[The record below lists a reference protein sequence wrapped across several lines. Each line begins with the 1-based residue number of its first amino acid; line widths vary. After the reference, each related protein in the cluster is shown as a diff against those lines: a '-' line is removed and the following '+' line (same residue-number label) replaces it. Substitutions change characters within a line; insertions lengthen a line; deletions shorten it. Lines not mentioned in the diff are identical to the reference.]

1 MNTHE
6 LSRALTKLARVLRDG
21 PKMEIDDLYEL
32 FGIKQKMPMSN
43 GEIKIGLSNLVALSR
58 VDKNKWSDVIK
69 EYRFPIIVRN
79 RDSSRDVLGKL
90 LSYLDRNP
98 EARER
103 IKRSTYDEG
112 MKASPQLMKA
122 LDSLLKE

>member
-6 LSRALTKLARVLRDG
+6 LSRALNALARVLRDG
-21 PKMEIDDLYEL
+21 PKTDIDNLYEL
-32 FGIKQKMPMSN
+32 FGIKQKMQMSS

-58 VDKNKWSDVIK
+58 VDKSKWSDLIK
-69 EYRFPIIVRN
+69 EYNFPIDVRK

-90 LSYLDRNP
+90 FRYLEQNP

-103 IKRSTYDEG
+103 IKRSTYEEG
-112 MKASPQLMKA
+112 MKASPRLMKA